1 MVTKIK
7 KKIIFLAGP
16 TAIGKS
22 EFSLKI
28 CKNFPV
34 EIINVDSVQVFKEMD
49 IGSAKPTKK
58 SLSNCKHHLIDI
70 IYPNEK
76 YSLGRFLFDFDF
88 AVKEIQKKNKVPL
101 VSGGTMM
108 YLHSLFFWCI

>member
-7 KKIIFLAGP
+7 KKNYFSYRS

-28 CKNFPV
+28 CENFPV

-49 IGSAKPTKK
+49 IGSAKP
-58 SLSNCKHHLIDI
+58 
-70 IYPNEK
+70 
-76 YSLGRFLFDFDF
+76 
-88 AVKEIQKKNKVPL
+88 KKNHYQTV
-101 VSGGTMM
+101 V
-108 YLHSLFFWCI
+108 II